1 MPGDVCIWF
10 PSSSDEKIATKFNC
24 EGDPW
29 GNNDKEGISSIGV
42 EDSDKIIRKGTL
54 HVKLFKER
62 IICTMHQKL
71 STILDR
77 LEVKK
82 KKI

>member
-1 MPGDVCIWF
+1 M
-10 PSSSDEKIATKFNC
+10 NY
-24 EGDPW
+24 
-29 GNNDKEGISSIGV
+29 GV
-42 EDSDKIIRKGTL
+42 PLGIRKGTL

-62 IICTMHQKL
+62 IICTTHQKL

-82 KKI
+82 KKISLDTCYYYGAKRDWLSDGGNEHG